1 MVYFYCSTVDRIS
14 EADVII
20 IGIPDESKSHARR
33 KGTSKAPDILRIA
46 LNESQFFERQ
56 GKIIPICPLRGSIGN
71 KGIFDYGNIRRE
83 DLYHLIF
90 DLVSNKKI
98 PIIIGGDHSVTTIAL
113 QAIGDVYGKI
123 GLLYFDAHPDFV
135 SSTRNYY
142 GSVLTDS
149 SSSIDFAKSMLIGT
163 RAAEP
168 EELENIDKARLEVIT
183 PMDIQE
189 TGILRI
195 GERIRSKN
203 NNSNNNKKYIS
214 IDLDC
219 LDPAFAPGV
228 SLPSPCGLSS
238 IDLIYLIKLAVETGI
253 IGIDIVELSPD
264 FDINNNT
271 AYLAARILL
280 ESIASIKLSYGTKT

>member
-1 MVYFYCSTVDRIS
+1 MVHFYYSTVDRIS
-14 EADVII
+14 AADVVM
-20 IGIPDESKSHARR
+20 IGVPDESKSHARR

-90 DLVSNKKI
+90 DLISNKKI

-149 SSSIDFAKSMLIGT
+149 KQSLNFRKSMLVGT

-168 EELENIDKARLEVIT
+168 EELENARTAGLKIVN
-183 PMDIQE
+183 PLDIADLGVKRVAQMIRAR
-189 TGILRI
+189 TG
-195 GERIRSKN
+195 GSKV
-203 NNSNNNKKYIS
+203 YIS
-214 IDLDC
+214 VDLDC
-219 LDPAFAPGV
+219 VDPAFAPGV
-228 SLPSPCGLSS
+228 SVPSPAGLSS
-238 IDLIYLIKLAVETGI
+238 TDLIYLLNKTIEVRNI
-253 IGIDIVELSPD
+253 VGIDIVELSPKY
-264 FDINNNT
+264 DINGMT
-271 AYLAARILL
+271 AMLAARIMS
-280 ESIASIKLSYGTKT
+280 ECIASI

>member
-46 LNESQFFERQ
+46 SNESQFFERE

-71 KGIFDYGNIRRE
+71 KGILDYGNIKRE
-83 DLYHLIF
+83 DLYDLIF
-90 DLVSNKKI
+90 DIVSNKKI
-98 PIIIGGDHSVTTIAL
+98 PVIIGGDHSVTTIAL

-183 PMDIQE
+183 PMDIRE
-189 TGILRI
+189 TGILKI

-203 NNSNNNKKYIS
+203 NNNKKYIS

-228 SLPSPCGLSS
+228 SLPSPCGVSS

-253 IGIDIVELSPD
+253 IGMDIVELSPD
-264 FDINNNT
+264 FDINNIT

-280 ESIASIKLSYGTKT
+280 ESIASITLSYGPKT